1 MRQRRPVSVSVFVYA
16 RKPEDLWQ
24 KVSLALGPEAVLSGA
39 AAAMLLGGPSASV
52 SSIPRTMVRIAR
64 DLPIEDAMKRLG
76 AEPAESG
83 ANVSLVVDKAR
94 WGEVIPGEVRGL
106 QVANPICAWL
116 DCMREPRGDDV
127 AQQLREAV
135 LGY

>member
-1 MRQRRPVSVSVFVYA
+1 MFVYA
-16 RKPEDLWQ
+16 RKPNDLWK
-24 KVSLALGPEAVLSGA
+24 KVISSLGTQAVLSGA
-39 AAAMLLGGPSASV
+39 AAAMLLGGPSASAT
-52 SSIPRTMVRIAR
+52 SIPRTMVRIAR
-64 DLPIEDAMKRLG
+64 DLPVAEAVKRLG
-76 AEPAESG
+76 AEPDESG

-94 WGEVIPGEVRGL
+94 WGEVIPREVRGL
-106 QVANPICAWL
+106 RVANPICAWL